1 MAERMVTKL
10 GIHVWF
16 MGFEE
21 FAGRKSTEYE
31 SRPIWKWSVIKVS
44 RLMYRQDFISEHS
57 DLTAC
62 YYCNLLPYTFSAVEC
77 CMVDLTCR
85 HCHWKRLCNAP
96 CPLKILLSWY
106 QAIPSATVMFI
117 VQCLHIYAREIDIE
131 KAWNRRITLKVT
143 KVIKMTLFDRSLY
156 HFILVDRC
164 NHVCLAHCLGLGRL
178 LFQLLPASTSQQSFN
193 VNATVKLY
201 ATYGF

>member
-164 NHVCLAHCLGLGRL
+164 NHVCLLILYLFL
-178 LFQLLPASTSQQSFN
+178 LQHSTPS
-193 VNATVKLY
+193 AGCTP
-201 ATYGF
+201 